1 MLIAADDM
9 GEMPEPVAADGATF
23 AAAADGTTAAVDG
36 PADNFAVPGRCQ
48 SGRQPTAPRP
58 LDNFAAPARPFNAT
72 LAALPVTV
80 FERMSRLAAEC
91 DSLNLGQGFPDR
103 ELEGPASLKAEVAR
117 ALAEESCQYP
127 PSRGVEPLLRAVAAH
142 SVRHAGV
149 PVEWRSE
156 ALATVGATEAL
167 ASAFLGLLNPGDEA
181 IILEPAYDSYVP
193 MIRLAGATP
202 VAVRLAPPAWA
213 LDAAALRA
221 AFSPRTKLLVL
232 NSPHNPT
239 GKCFTSPELEM
250 IASLLL
256 EFDAYAVCDE
266 VYEHLVFPGA
276 ATHASLRA
284 LPGMAARCVR
294 VGSAGKT
301 FAFTDLKVGW
311 ATGPP
316 AMIATVAKA
325 HAFLTFTVN
334 SALQRAVALGLERE
348 RSFYGGLG
356 AVMAD
361 KRARLAPR
369 LEALGFAV
377 LPAQATYFLAADFAP
392 LLPLLADSGA
402 AAPDD
407 VAVCERLTREARV
420 TLLPLSAFYVD
431 AGAAGVPRTLVRVVT
446 CKTDVRLDE
455 ACARLEAFFGELR
468 RRAA

>member
-1 MLIAADDM
+1 M
-9 GEMPEPVAADGATF
+9 
-23 AAAADGTTAAVDG
+23 
-36 PADNFAVPGRCQ
+36 
-48 SGRQPTAPRP
+48 
-58 LDNFAAPARPFNAT
+58 
-72 LAALPVTV
+72 
-80 FERMSRLAAEC
+80 
-91 DSLNLGQGFPDR
+91 
-103 ELEGPASLKAEVAR
+103 
-117 ALAEESCQYP
+117 QYP

-142 SVRHAGV
+142 SARHAGV
-149 PVEWRSE
+149 PVEWRAE

-167 ASAFLGLLNPGDEA
+167 AAAFLGLLNPGDEVVV
-181 IILEPAYDSYVP
+181 IEPAYDSYLP
-193 MIRLAGATP
+193 MIRLAGAAP

-239 GKCFTSPELEM
+239 GKCFTPPELEL
-250 IASLLL
+250 IAALLL
-256 EFDAYAVCDE
+256 EYDAYAVCDE

-276 ATHASLRA
+276 AHASLRA

-316 AMIATVAKA
+316 AMVAAMAKA

-348 RSFYGGLG
+348 RAFYGGLG
-356 AVMAD
+356 AAMAA

-369 LEALGFAV
+369 LEALGFDV
-377 LPAQATYFLAADFAP
+377 LPAQATYFLVADFAP
-392 LLPLLADSGA
+392 LLPLLGKQGA
-402 AAPDD
+402 ASPDD

-431 AGAAGVPRTLVRVVT
+431 AGAAGVPRTLVRFVT
-446 CKTDVRLDE
+446 CKTDARLDE

>member
-1 MLIAADDM
+1 MKL
-9 GEMPEPVAADGATF
+9 
-23 AAAADGTTAAVDG
+23 
-36 PADNFAVPGRCQ
+36 
-48 SGRQPTAPRP
+48 
-58 LDNFAAPARPFNAT
+58 
-72 LAALPVTV
+72 
-80 FERMSRLAAEC
+80 
-91 DSLNLGQGFPDR
+91 
-103 ELEGPASLKAEVAR
+103 
-117 ALAEESCQYP
+117 QYP

-142 SVRHAGV
+142 SARHAGV
-149 PVEWRSE
+149 PVAWRAE
-156 ALATVGATEAL
+156 ALATFGATEAL
-167 ASAFLGLLNPGDEA
+167 AAAFLGLLNPGDEVVV
-181 IILEPAYDSYVP
+181 IEPAYDSYLP

-239 GKCFTSPELEM
+239 GKCFTPPELELV
-250 IASLLL
+250 ASLLL
-256 EFDAYAVCDE
+256 EFDAYALCDE
-266 VYEHLVFPGA
+266 VYEHLVFQGGA
-276 ATHASLRA
+276 HASLRA

-316 AMIATVAKA
+316 AMVAAMAKA

-334 SALQRAVALGLERE
+334 SALQRAVALGLDRE
-348 RSFYGGLG
+348 RAFYGGLG
-356 AVMAD
+356 AAMAA

-369 LEALGFAV
+369 LEALGFDV
-377 LPAQATYFLAADFAP
+377 LPAQATYFLVADFAP
-392 LLPLLADSGA
+392 LLLLLSDSGGKGS
-402 AAPDD
+402 APDD

-431 AGAAGVPRTLVRVVT
+431 AGGAGVPRTLVRFVT
-446 CKTDVRLDE
+446 CKADARLDE